1 MAQITYEPDKNRLV
15 IRTEGYEEG
24 MAVKRLPSRRYLDT
38 KGIFHVPLTRMN
50 ARMLIEA
57 HNRGDLYLT
66 CGIDLVGV
74 LNKLAHSETSNRRW
88 PANFPFRV
96 QPFPDQLAACQKCY
110 PYDTFALFMRAGSG
124 KSFVNI
130 ALMDQFRK
138 DDRIDV
144 VVVICPLTVTTV
156 WTGDNGQI
164 AQYSVLGN
172 FYSQDY
178 WQAYND
184 GPKQKKPGL
193 RWIAMGVESFSQG
206 GAYDDIKRLLHG
218 KRFALLVDESHNIG
232 NRQTIRTERI
242 VDLGRPAVIR
252 GVGTGTAASK
262 DLTNYYSQFDFL
274 DPNIIGIG
282 DFYAFRGRYCEMG
295 GFKRKAIVDYKNVEE
310 LMGLIE
316 PYTYRC
322 DKPAGLPPKLFT
334 ERVVQMTPAQKEM
347 YRKVKNAEVEGVS
360 VAIILSRIAKLQ
372 QVIGGFLQSDAKKVI
387 DEKTGRERKVLGEII
402 WQLAPKDNPK
412 IKNMLEWL
420 KELPDRGTQVV
431 IWCKHL
437 WEIDQVRQA
446 LEGIHQGLIGIIVG
460 ETPTEERR
468 TIVER
473 FQKGELQYFIGTE
486 SAGGIGITLHA
497 AHFVFYYSNV
507 WRWVDR
513 SQSEDRNHRIG
524 QKNEVL
530 YADCLMEKTVDY
542 LIQGCLKEHEDLD
555 IWLAKKFDEV
565 GAKGLLEML

>member
-1 MAQITYEPDKNRLV
+1 MAQITYEPEKNRLV
-15 IRTEGYEEG
+15 VRTEGYEEG
-24 MAVKRLPSRRYLDT
+24 MAIKRLPSRRYLET
-38 KGIFHVPLTRMN
+38 KGIFIVPLTRMN
-50 ARMLIEA
+50 AKMLLEA
-57 HNRGDLYLT
+57 HERKEIRLDL
-66 CGIDLVGV
+66 CEASVIVV
-74 LNKLAHSETSNRRW
+74 CKALAAPPKPSRVW

-96 QPFPDQLAACQKCY
+96 HPFPDQLKALHKCY
-110 PYDTFALFMRAGSG
+110 PHDAFALFMRAGSG

-130 ALMDQFRK
+130 AMMDQFYK
-138 DDRIDV
+138 DGRIDT

-164 AQYSVLGN
+164 AQYSVLDS

-178 WQAYND
+178 YQAYND
-184 GPKQKKPGL
+184 KGKRRKPGL

-206 GAYDDIKRLLHG
+206 AAYDDIKRILDG
-218 KRFALLVDESHNIG
+218 QRFALLVDESHNIG

-242 VDLGRPAVIR
+242 IDLGRPAQIR
-252 GVGTGTAASK
+252 GVGTGTAAPK
-262 DLTNYYSQFDFL
+262 DLTNYYSQFDYL

-282 DFYAFRGRYCEMG
+282 DYYAFRGRYCQMG
-295 GFKRKAIVDYKNVEE
+295 GYKNKEITDYKNVDE

-334 ERVVQMTPAQKEM
+334 ERVVTMAPAQKEM

-360 VAIILSRIAKLQ
+360 VSIILSRIAKLQ
-372 QVIGGFLQSDAKKVI
+372 QVIGGFLKEDDKKVI
-387 DEKTGRERKVLGEII
+387 DPETGRERRVQGKIVWE
-402 WQLAPKDNPK
+402 LAPKDNPK
-412 IKNMLEWL
+412 IKNLLQWIG
-420 KELPDRGTQVV
+420 ELPEGAQVV

-437 WEIDQVRQA
+437 WEIRQLVAA
-446 LEGIHQGLIGIIVG
+446 LNPATVGVIVG
-460 ETPTEERR
+460 DTPTDNRR
-468 TIVER
+468 EIIEW
-473 FQKGELQYFIGTE
+473 FQAGKIQYFIGTE
-486 SAGGIGITLHA
+486 QAGGIGITLTS

-524 QKNEVL
+524 QKNDVL
-530 YADCLMEKTVDY
+530 YADCLMEKSVDY

-555 IWLAKKFDEV
+555 VWLAKKFDEV
-565 GAKGLLEML
+565 GAKALLEML

>member
-1 MAQITYEPDKNRLV
+1 MAHIVHEPDKNRLI

-24 MAVKRLPSRRYLDT
+24 MAVKRLPSRRYLET
-38 KGIFHVPLTRMN
+38 KGVFQVPLTKMN
-50 ARMLIEA
+50 AKLLLEA
-57 HNRGDLYLT
+57 ADAREIIIPESIQN
-66 CGIDLVGV
+66 V
-74 LNKLAHSETSNRRW
+74 LNPLITMRMSSRSW
-88 PANFPFRV
+88 PADFPFRST
-96 QPFPDQLAACQKCY
+96 PFPDQLAACKKCY
-110 PYDTFALFMRAGSG
+110 PHDTFALFMRAGSG

-138 DDRIDV
+138 DDRIDI

-164 AQYSVLGN
+164 AQYSVLDN

-184 GPKQKKPGL
+184 GPMQKKPGL

-206 GAYDDIKRLLHG
+206 AAYDDIKRLLQG

-242 VDLGRPAVIR
+242 VDIGRPAVIR
-252 GVGTGTAASK
+252 GVGTGTASPK

-282 DFYAFRGRYCEMG
+282 DFYAFRGRYCQMG
-295 GFKRKAIVDYKNVEE
+295 GFKNKNIVDYKNVEE

-334 ERVVQMTPAQKEM
+334 ERVVQMAPVQKEM

-360 VAIILSRIAKLQ
+360 VSIILTRIAKLQ
-372 QVIGGFLQSDAKKVI
+372 QVIGGFLKEDDKKVT
-387 DEKTGRERKVLGEII
+387 DEDGRERKVPGKII
-402 WQLAPKDNPK
+402 WELPAKDNPK
-412 IKNMLEWL
+412 IKNLLGWI
-420 KELPDRGTQVV
+420 KELPEGAQVV
-431 IWCKHL
+431 VWCKHL
-437 WEIDQVRQA
+437 WEIQQVVAA
-446 LEGIHQGLIGIIVG
+446 LNPATVGVIVG
-460 ETPTEERR
+460 ETPLEVRR
-468 TIVER
+468 EIVEW
-473 FQKGELQYFIGTE
+473 FQAGKIQYFVGTE

-497 AHFVFYYSNV
+497 SHFAYYYSNV

-513 SQSEDRNHRIG
+513 SQSEDRQHRIG
-524 QKNEVL
+524 QKNDVL
-530 YADCLMEKTVDY
+530 YADCLMEKSVDY

-555 IWLAKKFDEV
+555 VWLAKKFDEV
-565 GAKGLLEML
+565 GAKALLEML